1 MKDEDF
7 KKLEQLVDDL
17 DHKVC
22 GDDCNVCAFK
32 ANGFNFQQ
40 NLAIKDFYIPQEVVL
55 DLHRWGMNTTVGHTG
70 SYACGESV
78 SPSVSTKG
86 GSR

>member
-22 GDDCNVCAFK
+22 GDDCNVCVLRLKVLIF
-32 ANGFNFQQ
+32 
-40 NLAIKDFYIPQEVVL
+40 AI
-55 DLHRWGMNTTVGHTG
+55 
-70 SYACGESV
+70 
-78 SPSVSTKG
+78 
-86 GSR
+86 

>member
-22 GDDCNVCAFK
+22 GDDCNVCVFK
-32 ANGFNFQQ
+32 AKGFNICYIAEFQDC
-40 NLAIKDFYIPQEVVL
+40 LLKYAESKDE
-55 DLHRWGMNTTVGHTG
+55 
-70 SYACGESV
+70 
-78 SPSVSTKG
+78 
-86 GSR
+86 